1 MKDCRLIRR
10 KRREYMSIG
19 KDVLMQYVEMKE
31 EIKDIEKSIEKLE
44 KYREKIRKEG
54 TVKDSVT
61 GGYGGIQHFV
71 VEGIPFPEYTKI
83 NRLLDG
89 RERRLNE
96 RRIRLLELQNEV
108 EEYIDSIDDSR
119 IRRLITLRFIDDLS
133 WIKVACR
140 MGKNHTADGC
150 RMALERFL
158 AKN

>member
-1 MKDCRLIRR
+1 
-10 KRREYMSIG
+10 MSIG

-71 VEGIPFPEYTKI
+71 VEGIPFQEYAKI
-83 NRLLDG
+83 NRLLDE

-96 RRIRLLELQNEV
+96 RRIRLLELQNE
-108 EEYIDSIDDSR
+108 
-119 IRRLITLRFIDDLS
+119 
-133 WIKVACR
+133 
-140 MGKNHTADGC
+140 
-150 RMALERFL
+150 
-158 AKN
+158 